1 MKVTIELDYEI
12 MLVLGARAAKACG
25 ESWYDG
31 AVDEPHREPTRAEK
45 ETLYQYAFADG
56 MLELARML
64 EEKKVDKE

>member
-1 MKVTIELDYEI
+1 M
-12 MLVLGARAAKACG
+12 GARAAKACG

-31 AVDEPHREPTRAEK
+31 AVDEPHREPTREEK

-56 MLELARML
+56 MLELARLL

>member
-1 MKVTIELDYEI
+1 MKIRINLDYEI
-12 MLVLGARAAKACG
+12 MLVLAAKAAKVCG

-56 MLELARML
+56 MLELARLL